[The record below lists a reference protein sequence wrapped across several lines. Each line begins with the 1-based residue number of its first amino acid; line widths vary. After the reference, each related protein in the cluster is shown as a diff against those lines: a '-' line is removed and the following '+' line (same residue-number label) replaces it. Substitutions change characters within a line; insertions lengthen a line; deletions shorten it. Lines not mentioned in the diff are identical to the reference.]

1 MMKKTLLS
9 IMTVVALASSTI
21 SYAQPFEK
29 DIPVTA
35 EINGSISMTKDTG
48 AALNDITLDYDHT
61 KNNGSYEYTE
71 NITIESNTGSKVNI
85 KLRNP
90 LVLEADTNGPVKVFD
105 DVVVKLGSAEL
116 NGAGVNFNLSAHNQ
130 LNRALTIKAK
140 KPATALSGEIY
151 IGTLQLTIEDTI

>member
-48 AALNDITLDYDHT
+48 AALNDITLDYDP
-61 KNNGSYEYTE
+61 KMMARM
-71 NITIESNTGSKVNI
+71 NTRKI
-85 KLRNP
+85 LR
-90 LVLEADTNGPVKVFD
+90 
-105 DVVVKLGSAEL
+105 
-116 NGAGVNFNLSAHNQ
+116 
-130 LNRALTIKAK
+130 
-140 KPATALSGEIY
+140 
-151 IGTLQLTIEDTI
+151 